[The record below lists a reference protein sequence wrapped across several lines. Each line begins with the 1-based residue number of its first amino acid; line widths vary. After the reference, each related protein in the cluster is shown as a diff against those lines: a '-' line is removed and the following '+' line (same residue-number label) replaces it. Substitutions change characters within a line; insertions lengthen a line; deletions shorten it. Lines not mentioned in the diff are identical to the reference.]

1 MIDPTQVN
9 CVDVSPTAIRPGSTN
24 QRKQKKEG
32 ERKAMSVKQTNPD
45 IKGRAV
51 NVGVD
56 VPKRSW
62 RVTALLEAVVL
73 MAGCVRDATRKG
85 NDHGPGA
92 DHRSS
97 H

>member
-1 MIDPTQVN
+1 M
-9 CVDVSPTAIRPGSTN
+9 DVPPRAIRPGTTN

-32 ERKAMSVKQTNPD
+32 ERMAMSVKQTNPD
-45 IKGRAV
+45 IKGREV

-85 NDHGPGA
+85 NDHGPGS
-92 DHRSS
+92 DLRSS
-97 H
+97 D